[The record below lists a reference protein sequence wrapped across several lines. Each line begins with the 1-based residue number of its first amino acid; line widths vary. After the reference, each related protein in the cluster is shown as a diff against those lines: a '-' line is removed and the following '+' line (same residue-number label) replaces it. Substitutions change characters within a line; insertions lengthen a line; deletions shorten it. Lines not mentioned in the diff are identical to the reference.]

1 MTSLRQAAQQA
12 LEAMSSFKSGTNGL
26 YEGEFAE
33 EMAALKAALADGDKS
48 SPGEPVAWYHVP
60 YPNNGAAPMVSL
72 SKQHEP
78 SMYGAVVPLF
88 LGAPYDQT
96 SLELCEVCGWKTL
109 IPGDCCLNCARI
121 NCASL
126 QDQNTELDRKLAEME
141 AKLNNPSVDDA
152 FRILA
157 EANRRAIDYI
167 NELERQINEL
177 KQKAEPVNKKRKPL
191 SEAKISS
198 LFRTAGSPLL
208 FARAI
213 ERAHSIRGHE

>member
-1 MTSLRQAAQQA
+1 MSREVCGICWCPYDKDTGECACAPQSLPAQ
-12 LEAMSSFKSGTNGL
+12 
-26 YEGEFAE
+26 
-33 EMAALKAALADGDKS
+33 
-48 SPGEPVAWYHVP
+48 EPIAWYHVP

-167 NELERQINEL
+167 NQLERQINEY
-177 KQKAEPVNKKRKPL
+177 KQTLALRQRSYEREIQIEVEAERQRCADIADAHA
-191 SEAKISS
+191 SIEGIAQKI
-198 LFRTAGSPLL
+198 A
-208 FARAI
+208 A
-213 ERAHSIRGHE
+213 EIRGLE